1 MTNLSMQTSK
11 EKLDVLICKK
21 RAVHRVNNTFLR
33 ENQTD
38 ESKYSQASLIKKKK
52 ELLSRIK
59 ICCICVRTQNF
70 SFLTHLG
77 SQKVRLGEFC
87 SYTLFCAGN
96 QHKHRRNL
104 ECV

>member
-1 MTNLSMQTSK
+1 MQTSK
-11 EKLDVLICKK
+11 EKLDVLICKR
-21 RAVHRVNNTFLR
+21 RALHRVKNTFLR

-38 ESKYSQASLIKKKK
+38 ESKYWQASLIKKRK

-104 ECV
+104 EYV